1 MTKFLIKYDKGNVHK
16 EVTLTVKYNC
26 TVDNGLAEEK
36 ALSKYVCNYFDKL
49 ISNLHITN
57 LETYDSIDYNKL
69 TGRI

>member
-16 EVTLTVKYNC
+16 EVTLTVKYIC
-26 TVDNGLAEEK
+26 TVDNELTQEN
-36 ALSKYVCNYFDKL
+36 ALSTYVCNFFNKT